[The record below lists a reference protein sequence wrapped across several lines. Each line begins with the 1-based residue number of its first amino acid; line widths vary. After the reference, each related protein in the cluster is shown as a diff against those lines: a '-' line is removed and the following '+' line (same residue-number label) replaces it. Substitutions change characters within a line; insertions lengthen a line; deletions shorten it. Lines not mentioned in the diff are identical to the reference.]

1 MLTDRAR
8 SNGAGQPRRR
18 SFAFARG
25 KDGPGNRR
33 RSTRCYRHGKMSGRT
48 HLHHVLEI
56 VSDMKHV
63 EHSCTQDLYNLF
75 ILTLRLI
82 VQAFPVRH
90 CSLTRSFS
98 SVPRVVP
105 RRLGNRPQDDQK
117 SPALS
122 VARPRYITTNQSAH
136 QPSTPLTNFSLLH
149 TPRSDRR
156 PTVRP
161 RHQSSPPPPHA
172 RSLALHRSTLAGPTR
187 ARPRSLASS
196 SFTLAPPPNPVAVRE
211 SEIPLHLLYANAH
224 NPDLSS
230 CDLRVSIYIR
240 LFHSHDTIQS
250 ILLFLINNS
259 CTLSHSFT
267 PLLFLAVPMLLSLF
281 NQLCATRISEWWQHS
296 PVSRFISYRIVSH

>member
-1 MLTDRAR
+1 MLQAR
-8 SNGAGQPRRR
+8 KDVGSRT
-18 SFAFARG
+18 FASRIR
-25 KDGPGNRR
+25 NRVR
-33 RSTRCYRHGKMSGRT
+33 YKTCRTLVHSG
-48 HLHHVLEI
+48 
-56 VSDMKHV
+56 S
-63 EHSCTQDLYNLF
+63 YNLF

-90 CSLTRSFS
+90 CSLTRSLS

-136 QPSTPLTNFSLLH
+136 QPSTPLTSFSLLH

-196 SFTLAPPPNPVAVRE
+196 SFTLAPPPNPVAV
-211 SEIPLHLLYANAH
+211 
-224 NPDLSS
+224 
-230 CDLRVSIYIR
+230 
-240 LFHSHDTIQS
+240 
-250 ILLFLINNS
+250 
-259 CTLSHSFT
+259 
-267 PLLFLAVPMLLSLF
+267 
-281 NQLCATRISEWWQHS
+281 
-296 PVSRFISYRIVSH
+296 